1 MLLSLPPSLPPSLLR
16 PSTLRPSTP
25 PTRKLRTHHSPRAPT
40 AQVSP
45 VAQLPSHLPHSI
57 PQILINRDP
66 VGHHNFDVC
75 LLGDGDTIVR
85 WLCDELAKKPPARGG
100 EEEEEQEEEALALA
114 LQKKW
119 SLDERVPLP
128 PHAPAAAASSQKSL
142 DSSAAAAVA
151 AAASS
156 NPNSNSK
163 EEEDEVATGVV
174 EPEQV
179 GHSHVWLFPGANR
192 DSRWVEAVRAA
203 YGSDTDADADADS
216 NSEDEGGSNSLVE
229 LPASLAPGVIE
240 GEGSDGPDDPDP
252 DSDSDDEEVAGDFS
266 SPSGAPPTV
275 DVDAPATTTTTTTT
289 TAAEEEEL
297 QRIAPSFLKPAAP
310 DLA

>member
-1 MLLSLPPSLPPSLLR
+1 MIRGPLLKTGSAPSS
-16 PSTLRPSTP
+16 
-25 PTRKLRTHHSPRAPT
+25 
-40 AQVSP
+40 QVSP

-85 WLCDELAKKPPARGG
+85 WLCDELAKPPRRGEG
-100 EEEEEQEEEALALA
+100 EKKEEVEEEEALALA
-114 LQKKW
+114 LKKKW

-128 PHAPAAAASSQKSL
+128 PHAAAAAAQPKLL
-142 DSSAAAAVA
+142 DSSSAAV

-156 NPNSNSK
+156 NPNSK
-163 EEEDEVATGVV
+163 AVEEEEEEEEEGATRSSVPI

-179 GHSHVWLFPGANR
+179 GQSHVWLFPGANR
-192 DSRWVEAVRAA
+192 DSRWVEAVRVA
-203 YGSDTDADADADS
+203 YGSDDGDADADS
-216 NSEDEGGSNSLVE
+216 TREGEGEREHRTGGDGLVE

-240 GEGSDGPDDPDP
+240 GEGSDGPDP
-252 DSDSDDEEVAGDFS
+252 DSDDDQEEVGADSSSS
-266 SPSGAPPTV
+266 SPPFAAVPAV
-275 DVDAPATTTTTTTT
+275 PATTNITTNTT
-289 TAAEEEEL
+289 TARATTAEQEEL
-297 QRIAPSFLKPAAP
+297 QRIAPSFLQPAP